1 MKHAI
6 YIPVYYFPLLLNPWK
21 PKPSPGVF
29 FCSKAG
35 LLSAVKNILTYHFVA
50 LYLFD
55 QHYTLIM
62 RSPYTPLRAGVA
74 LRSFLKNLIK
84 NFKILAVQ
92 LAERQNGL
100 LVEAIQDLLKN
111 EGKDETIRS

>member
-21 PKPSPGVF
+21 HKPFPGVF

-35 LLSAVKNILTYHFVA
+35 LLPPVKNILTYHFVA

-55 QHYTLIM
+55 QHYTPIM
-62 RSPYTPLRAGVA
+62 
-74 LRSFLKNLIK
+74 
-84 NFKILAVQ
+84 
-92 LAERQNGL
+92 
-100 LVEAIQDLLKN
+100 
-111 EGKDETIRS
+111 